1 MTPSNSRTPGTSR
14 DGRSGTP
21 SKAPASTRPIAITLA
36 DLPEATA
43 ELPQSTADLL
53 ESPEDTVVPPPRR
66 GRHRRPRPRKVLLA
80 AGGLALAAGVLS
92 LVRVAP
98 ESGLA
103 GPATAEAEPQHGWG
117 AESTGDSPT
126 TAATLA
132 AAPTALP
139 SAATALGGTRP
150 APTGTD
156 AAKDDKKSATRK
168 TPAETV
174 GQDTHSADTPS
185 RSDTGTDTSTGT
197 GTGSQSH
204 NAPHTTAPGPA
215 PAPDPDTTAPA
226 PAPSHTAAPAPE
238 PAHSTPPPKQS
249 GVCLLG
255 LCLRVGGS

>member
-1 MTPSNSRTPGTSR
+1 MTPSNSNAKTPGTKTPGTPR

-21 SKAPASTRPIAITLA
+21 SNAPAPTRPIAITLA
-36 DLPEATA
+36 DLPE
-43 ELPQSTADLL
+43 STKDA
-53 ESPEDTVVPPPRR
+53 VPPPRR

-117 AESTGDSPT
+117 AQGIGDSPG
-126 TAATLA
+126 ASATLA

-139 SAATALGGTRP
+139 STATALGGTRP
-150 APTGTD
+150 APTGTG
-156 AAKDDKKSATRK
+156 AAGHKKSSAGKST
-168 TPAETV
+168 AETV
-174 GQDTHSADTPS
+174 DQGGASAADTAPH
-185 RSDTGTDTSTGT
+185 SDTGTDTGT
-197 GTGSQSH
+197 GTQSH
-204 NAPHTTAPGPA
+204 GAPHTTDPGPA
-215 PAPDPDTTAPA
+215 PAPQPATTAPA

-238 PAHSTPPPKQS
+238 PTHSAAPPQQS

-255 LCLRVGGS
+255 LCLRLGGS

>member
-36 DLPEATA
+36 DLPESTA
-43 ELPQSTADLL
+43 ELPESESTADLP
-53 ESPEDTVVPPPRR
+53 ESPEDTAVPPPRR

-156 AAKDDKKSATRK
+156 ATRNDKKSATRK

-174 GQDTHSADTPS
+174 GQDTYTADTPTHS
-185 RSDTGTDTSTGT
+185 GTDT

-204 NAPHTTAPGPA
+204 NAPHTTDPGPA
-215 PAPDPDTTAPA
+215 PAPEPDTTAPA